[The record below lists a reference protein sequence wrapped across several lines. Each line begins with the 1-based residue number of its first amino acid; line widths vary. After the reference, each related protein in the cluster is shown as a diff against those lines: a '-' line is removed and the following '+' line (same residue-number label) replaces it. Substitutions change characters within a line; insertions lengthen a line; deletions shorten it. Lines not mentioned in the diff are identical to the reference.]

1 MAAPPARVRRDPRV
15 VDRDSDLTGDNAWVA
30 AVTAL
35 DHSRVPVLEAL
46 QAFRDRSDIRFG
58 PPGHRQG
65 KGADPRVLE
74 VLGAGVFA
82 SDVLVLNG
90 LDDRRQSQGVVEQ
103 AQELMAD
110 AVGAEHTFFS
120 TCGSSLSVK
129 SAMLAVAG
137 PGEKLLIS
145 RNAHKS
151 VISGVIV
158 NGTDPVWVHPKLDA
172 ERRLAHPPEP
182 DDVRRALEANP
193 DVKGMLLITPT
204 DWGSC
209 GDIRGVAE
217 VCHDADIPLIVDE
230 AWGAHLPFHEDL
242 PSWGMYADADL
253 VVTSVHKMGGA
264 IEQSSVFHL
273 QGDRIDPTVLS
284 QRMDILSTTSASS
297 LVFATL
303 DGWRRQ
309 MVEHGTE
316 LLGSALALARHVRA
330 EVTAI
335 DGLELMGAEIV
346 EDGYAHELDP
356 LVLTVDVRRLG
367 ITGYQAA
374 ELGRARHQVDFG
386 ASDGC
391 RITARLTHSDDAAT
405 GEALVD
411 ALRSLVD
418 EASDLEPSGTLD
430 YPSPEGLQLRQA
442 MLPRDAFF
450 APADQVPV
458 GKAAGRIAA
467 ELISPYPPGVP
478 VVAPGELITQ
488 EALDYLTSG
497 VAAGLFVAEAADPQL
512 NSIRVVTD

>member
-1 MAAPPARVRRDPRV
+1 M
-15 VDRDSDLTGDNAWVA
+15 
-30 AVTAL
+30 L

-46 QAFRDRSDIRFG
+46 QAFRDRGDIRFG

-65 KGADPRVLE
+65 KGSDPRV
-74 VLGAGVFA
+74 VDVVGAGVFA

-151 VISGVIV
+151 VLSAVIV

-172 ERRLAHPPEP
+172 ERHMTHPPEP
-182 DDVRRALEANP
+182 DDVRRALEQNP
-193 DVKGMLLITPT
+193 DAKGMLLITPT
-204 DWGSC
+204 DWGTC
-209 GDIRGVAE
+209 ADIRGAAE
-217 VCHDADIPLIVDE
+217 VCHEFDVPLIVDE
-230 AWGAHLPFHEDL
+230 AWGAHLPFHDDL
-242 PSWGMYADADL
+242 PAWGMYAGADI

-273 QGDRIDPTVLS
+273 QGDRIDPTVLK

-316 LLGSALALARHVRA
+316 LLGSALALARHLRS
-330 EVTAI
+330 EI
-335 DGLELMGAEIV
+335 DRIAGLDLMGSEVIEA
-346 EDGYAHELDP
+346 GLAHELDP

-374 ELGRARHQVDFG
+374 ELARARHHVDFG
-386 ASDGC
+386 ASDSC

-405 GEALVD
+405 AEAL
-411 ALRSLVD
+411 LGTLQSLAE
-418 EASDLEPSGTLD
+418 EAAQLEPSGDVD
-430 YPSPEGLQLRQA
+430 YPSAEGLQLESV

-450 APADQVPV
+450 AEAEQVPIQE
-458 GKAAGRIAA
+458 AAGRVAA
-467 ELISPYPPGVP
+467 ELVSPYPPGVP
-478 VVAPGELITQ
+478 VLAPGELITQ
-488 EALDYLTSG
+488 EALDYLSTG
-497 VAAGLFVAEAADPQL
+497 VEAGMFIAEAADPQMGG
-512 NSIRVVTD
+512 IRVVAT